1 MNENSAFTGNKQE
14 NLFHYQK
21 FGLREVR
28 IVRGNQTIVE
38 MNCVNDYR
46 PYITTM
52 EALKFKEDG
61 PNVKI
66 ENYPDHYLLFFDLTS
81 MQESNEELYYPD
93 IIAAG
98 LRLELYFSENLKET
112 V

>member
-14 NLFHYQK
+14 NPFHYQK

-46 PYITTM
+46 TYITTM
-52 EALKFKEDG
+52 EALKFK
-61 PNVKI
+61 
-66 ENYPDHYLLFFDLTS
+66 
-81 MQESNEELYYPD
+81 
-93 IIAAG
+93 
-98 LRLELYFSENLKET
+98 
-112 V
+112 